1 MLRASAAAEA
11 AGVPS
16 STLVCEGFLGLAAS
30 TSVGLGLPNIPVAPV
45 PGHTGVQSKEELRR
59 NILGVTLDHVAMMMN
74 SIGLQTQ
81 ASGTARISNCALT
94 NNTTA
99 IDTSK
104 GGGPVTSFRNNLF
117 AGNATDNAPSLGTSL
132 K

>member
-59 NILGVTLDHVAMMMN
+59 NILGVTLDHVVKNLTGEMMEASEESEPGAREHQVSA
-74 SIGLQTQ
+74 SIPDKLRAFKADAVIVGIG
-81 ASGTARISNCALT
+81 A
-94 NNTTA
+94 
-99 IDTSK
+99 
-104 GGGPVTSFRNNLF
+104 
-117 AGNATDNAPSLGTSL
+117 
-132 K
+132 